1 MEKWLINRCENASRQ
16 LTSSI
21 MYDIIFFVV
30 TQHALVAERQTQRTQ
45 NPSVATLC
53 GFKSH
58 LVHSEDDS

>member
-21 MYDIIFFVV
+21 MYDNIFFVV

-45 NPSVATLC
+45 NPSVATQ
-53 GFKSH
+53 GIINP
-58 LVHSEDDS
+58 